1 MGEIILQAEGIE
13 KAYGKRN
20 ILQNVS
26 FVLKEGEILGVAG
39 ENGAGKSTLLSLLAT
54 IQKPQAG
61 RIFQKEKGFIAGRW
75 AMCRR
80 RLLCLKN

>member
-26 FVLKEGEILGVAG
+26 FQLKEGEILGIAG
-39 ENGAGKSTLLSLLAT
+39 ENGAALSVLVA
-54 IQKPQAG
+54 
-61 RIFQKEKGFIAGRW
+61 
-75 AMCRR
+75 AMAITSV
-80 RLLCLKN
+80 LGGI